1 MLSEVEEEEEE
12 KFRLD
17 RRDRTRAAAALCI
30 VSPPASSC
38 LGSTPFWGA
47 FAKSPKTLTSP
58 LEQMTLGL

>member
-17 RRDRTRAAAALCI
+17 RRDRTREAAALCI
-30 VSPPASSC
+30 VSPASSC
-38 LGSTPFWGA
+38 LGSTPSWGA